1 MEQLFLLV
9 QLLGFNQLKN
19 ELIEDYVEMP
29 KITDTEQYDE
39 SERNKKYAYKIIRRF
54 RGYSKKKKLKISSKK
69 TIVKMIHSSSVAKK

>member
-1 MEQLFLLV
+1 
-9 QLLGFNQLKN
+9 LGFNQLKN

-39 SERNKKYAYKIIRRF
+39 SERNKKYEYKIIRRF

-69 TIVKMIHSSSVAKK
+69 TIIVKMIHSSSVAKK